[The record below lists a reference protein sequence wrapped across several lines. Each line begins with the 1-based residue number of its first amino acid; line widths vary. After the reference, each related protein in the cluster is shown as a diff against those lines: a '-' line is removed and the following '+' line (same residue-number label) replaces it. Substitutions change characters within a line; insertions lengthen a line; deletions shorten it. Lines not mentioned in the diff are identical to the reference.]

1 MVSDATQ
8 EFPNNQN
15 NHFKVRLPRPVTLP
29 EGPWAMSLWSLSVPD
44 GAVEQPLGKDT
55 DFVCLFAGIKAR
67 LWNVKN
73 GKYRSHTV
81 NTWIQHAARLGEIFK
96 THPKTGV
103 EMWQRVHQI
112 MLEQQTH
119 DLQEDRKLSNWEI
132 LQPEKNG
139 TPPFGGKEKT

>member
-1 MVSDATQ
+1 M
-8 EFPNNQN
+8 
-15 NHFKVRLPRPVTLP
+15 
-29 EGPWAMSLWSLSVPD
+29 PD
-44 GAVEQPLGKDT
+44 GSVEQPLGKDT
-55 DFVCLFAGIKAR
+55 DFMCLFAGIKAR
-67 LWNVKN
+67 IWNYRD
-73 GKYRSHTV
+73 GKHRSSLV
-81 NTWIQHAARLGEIFK
+81 NTWTTHVVRLGEVFE